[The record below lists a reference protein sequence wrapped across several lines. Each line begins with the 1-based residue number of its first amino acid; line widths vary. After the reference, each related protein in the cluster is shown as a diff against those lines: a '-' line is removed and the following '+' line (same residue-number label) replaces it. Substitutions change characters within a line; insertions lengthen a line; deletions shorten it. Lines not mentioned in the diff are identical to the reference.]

1 KINHKGGYFMIPMIG
16 IMIGFYVLTRS
27 ISFISRKGDREEHIV
42 VKVFSII
49 TGIVSIIGMLYMI
62 LA

>member
-1 KINHKGGYFMIPMIG
+1 MIPMIG
-16 IMIGFYVLTRS
+16 IMMGFYVLTRS
-27 ISFISRKGDREEHIV
+27 ISFISRKGEREEHIV
-42 VKVFSII
+42 VNVFSII

>member
-1 KINHKGGYFMIPMIG
+1 MIPMIG
-16 IMIGFYVLTRS
+16 IMMGFYVLTRS
-27 ISFISRKGDREEHIV
+27 ISFISRKGEREEHIV

>member
-1 KINHKGGYFMIPMIG
+1 MIPMIG

-27 ISFISRKGDREEHIV
+27 ISFISRKGEREEHIV

-49 TGIVSIIGMLYMI
+49 TAIVSIIGIMT
-62 LA
+62 LAFSGSDIGLM